1 VEELR
6 NFLTK
11 SIRETI
17 STTPS
22 SERRS
27 LDEIAENLAKNFSD
41 EEFFAYHR
49 NIKIGFS
56 PIISYCEIRFQASV
70 VEIQSVVSEINK
82 AAGIDVPDSLPN
94 DKDDDAPASFD
105 LLKQLTDFI
114 KSQFDLNRSISGFE
128 YFLKTILGSSGV
140 SYLMLLIDSGAW
152 RPWFVLWWIFIPF
165 IYFSSV
171 QRINKLGFGFGVTY
185 LSVAAILGTSLTQFL
200 RFRELEVQQ
209 IWYVLD
215 VLYAFFVLAGV
226 PKWVKR
232 TFEEAQK

>member
-1 VEELR
+1 MEELR

-17 STTPS
+17 SSTPS
-22 SERRS
+22 SERRG

-49 NIKIGFS
+49 NIKNGFS
-56 PIISYCEIRFQASV
+56 PIISYCEIRFQASE

-82 AAGIDVPDSLPN
+82 AAGIDEPVSLPN
-94 DKDDDAPASFD
+94 DKDDDAPPSFD

-114 KSQFDLNRSISGFE
+114 KSQYDLNRSISGFE
-128 YFLKTILGSSGV
+128 YFIKTILGSSGV

-209 IWYVLD
+209 IWYALV